1 MSRAAAKPLPPV
13 SGLSP
18 PWPAMIILLACGLA
32 YVKSLSA
39 PFLFDDF
46 FSIHQNP
53 TIRQLW
59 PLSGPL
65 SPPADGSG
73 VDGRPLVNLSF
84 ALNHAVDGFEVLG
97 YHLANLVIH
106 LLAAL
111 ALYGVVR
118 RTLGRMGNPDPGG
131 RRLPSPA
138 GQLAE
143 GQESDG
149 PGRRAAE
156 SVPCQSQAVW
166 LALAIA
172 LGWMLHPLQTE
183 SVTSVVQ
190 RTESLMGMFFLATFY
205 AFVRAA
211 EDPASRWWPAA
222 AVATCLAGM
231 ATKEVMV
238 TAPLLVL
245 LFDRTF
251 FAGTF
256 AAAWKARRGL
266 HLALTATMLVVF
278 WLLWKSGAS
287 RGSGLG
293 GAAGVDSWSYLLT
306 QAKALVL
313 YVRLALWPQPLVI
326 DYGTD
331 VVRSLGE
338 VWLPG
343 LAILAALGLTAY
355 ALVRRPIAG
364 FLGAWFFVILAP
376 SSSVV
381 PLATQTMAEHRMYLP
396 LAAIVVAL
404 ALAMRRLGGRA
415 AGIAGIAVLLFW
427 AGGTVARNHDY
438 RTPVALWEQTVR
450 HQPRNERAHNN
461 LGQALYQEGR
471 LAEAVPILEAAIALQ
486 PSSEAHGLLALTL
499 AGLGRSQEALP
510 HAREAVRLKP
520 VSAPAHSS
528 LGTVLGDL
536 GNLEGARLELEE
548 ALRLEPKLSEARIS
562 LGVVFARLGR
572 LPEAAASF
580 AAVLQDEPAHAVA
593 HGNLGNVFFQQGNLA
608 EAVRHYERAVE
619 LDPAYADAWFNLGM
633 TRAEQGRTADAVRHL
648 QRALELKPD
657 LQPARDLLASLQ
669 QPAGPKK

>member
-1 MSRAAAKPLPPV
+1 MSRAAVTPAPPAA
-13 SGLSP
+13 GLRA
-18 PWPAMIILLACGLA
+18 PWPAVIIVLAGCLA
-32 YVKSLSA
+32 YANSLRT

-59 PLSGPL
+59 PLGGPL
-65 SPPADGSG
+65 SPPTDGSS

-84 ALNHAVDGFEVLG
+84 ALNHAVGGVEVVG
-97 YHLANLVIH
+97 YHLANLAIH

-118 RTLGRMGNPDPGG
+118 RTLRSATLRERHGVV
-131 RRLPSPA
+131 A
-138 GQLAE
+138 G
-143 GQESDG
+143 
-149 PGRRAAE
+149 
-156 SVPCQSQAVW
+156 W
-166 LALAIA
+166 FALAIA

-183 SVTSVVQ
+183 SVTFVVQ
-190 RTESLMGMFFLATFY
+190 RTESLMGLFFLATFY

-211 EDPASRWWPAA
+211 ENPASRWWPAA
-222 AVATCLAGM
+222 AVTACLGGM

-238 TAPLLVL
+238 TAPLLVF

-251 FAGTF
+251 FAGSF

-266 HLALTATMLVVF
+266 HLALGATMLVVF
-278 WLLWKSGAS
+278 WLMWKSGAS
-287 RGSGLG
+287 RGNGLG
-293 GAAGVDSWSYLLT
+293 GAAAVSSWSYLLT

-313 YVRLALWPQPLVI
+313 YVRLAVWPQPLVI
-326 DYGTD
+326 DYGTG
-331 VVRSLGE
+331 VVGSLGE
-338 VWLPG
+338 VFLPG
-343 LAILAALGLTAY
+343 LAILAALALTAH

-396 LAAIVVAL
+396 LAALVVAL
-404 ALAMRRLGGRA
+404 AWGLGRLGGRVA
-415 AGIAGIAVLLFW
+415 AIVWVVVLLLW
-427 AGGTVARNHDY
+427 TGWTAARNHDY

-471 LAEAVPILEAAIALQ
+471 LAEAVPVLGAALALQ

-499 AGLGRSQEALP
+499 AGLGRSQEALS

-520 VSAPAHSS
+520 ASAPAHSS
-528 LGTVLGDL
+528 LGTVLGNL
-536 GNLEGARLELEE
+536 GNLDGARQELQE
-548 ALRLEPKLSEARIS
+548 ALRLDPKLSDARLS
-562 LGVVFARLGR
+562 LGVIFARLGR
-572 LPEAAASF
+572 LPDAAASF
-580 AAVLQDEPAHAVA
+580 AAVLQDEPGHAVA

-608 EAVRHYERAVE
+608 EAVRHYERAVA
-619 LDPAYADAWFNLGM
+619 LDPAYADAWFNLGL

-669 QPAGPKK
+669 QGGNAKR